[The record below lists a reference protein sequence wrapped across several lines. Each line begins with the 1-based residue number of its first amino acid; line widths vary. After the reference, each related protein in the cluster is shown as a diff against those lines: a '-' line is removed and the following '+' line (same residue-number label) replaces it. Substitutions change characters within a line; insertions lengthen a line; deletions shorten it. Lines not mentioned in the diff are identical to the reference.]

1 MGLKPRKKPAA
12 APAKPAKRTPR
23 AKPKRTSE
31 AKAKAARANGA
42 KGGRP
47 KKHVYE
53 QLFTA
58 VEDPAKVEDPL
69 QLVPWVMRALAIAL
83 RETLQGRGSTALNAE
98 LRSTAR
104 VIKSMVPMERLRQAE
119 AAVRGESKRAT
130 GKLSKPKGQRVT
142 AAPTGSKPIR

>member
-1 MGLKPRKKPAA
+1 MGMKPRRKPAA
-12 APAKPAKRTPR
+12 AAAKPSARKTPAKPTRS
-23 AKPKRTSE
+23 SE
-31 AKAKAARANGA
+31 AKAKAARENGK

-47 KKHVYE
+47 KKHTYDK
-53 QLFTA
+53 LFTA
-58 VEDPAKVEDPL
+58 VEDPASVEDPL

-83 RETLQGRGSTALNAE
+83 RETLQGRGSAQLNAE

-104 VIKSMVPMERLRQAE
+104 VIKSMVPMERIRQAE

-130 GKLSKPKGQRVT
+130 GKLSKPKGQKVT